1 MIMRSRYEHDDQVD
15 SMSQRELRLLTEVDE
30 DPDVSQRELSRR
42 LGIALGLTNML
53 VRNLAQK
60 GYVKVTQAGWKR
72 FIYTLTPAGVS
83 RKLHLTIDY
92 IHRFMGYY
100 RSVRQNLRE
109 QLEPLGLNQ
118 ESRIAI
124 YGTGEFAELVYLG
137 LKDFGIEEIDVFGP
151 PESADSKFL
160 GMRVLDVEKLRQ
172 ENYDKV
178 VVAVLAGPDD
188 IQTILA
194 DQGITQEKSV
204 MLFQESAGWR

>member
-1 MIMRSRYEHDDQVD
+1 MRSRYEHRDELE
-15 SMSQRELRLLTEVDE
+15 STSQRELRLLTEVDE
-30 DPDVSQRELSRR
+30 DPEVSQRELSRR
-42 LGIALGLTNML
+42 VGIALGLTNML

-60 GYVKVTQAGWKR
+60 GYVRVTQAGWKR

-92 IHRFMGYY
+92 IQGFLGYY

-137 LKDFGIEEIDVFGP
+137 LKEFGIEEIDVFGP
-151 PESADSKFL
+151 AESAESRFL
-160 GMRVLDVEKLRQ
+160 GMRVLGVDMLKQ

-178 VVAVLAGPDD
+178 VVAILAGSDD
-188 IQTILA
+188 IRTLLS
-194 DQGITQEKSV
+194 DHGIAQEKSV
-204 MLFQESAGWR
+204 MLFQEKSGWR

>member
-1 MIMRSRYEHDDQVD
+1 MRSRYEHDDQLE
-15 SMSQRELRLLTEVDE
+15 STSQRELRLLTEVDE
-30 DPDVSQRELSRR
+30 DPEVSQRELSRR
-42 LGIALGLTNML
+42 VGIALGLTNML

-60 GYVKVTQAGWKR
+60 GYVRVSQAGWKR

-83 RKLHLTIDY
+83 RKLRLTIDY
-92 IHRFMGYY
+92 IQRFLGYY

-151 PESADSKFL
+151 PESVDSRFL
-160 GMRVLDVEKLRQ
+160 GMRVLGAGTLKQ
-172 ENYDKV
+172 ENYDRV
-178 VVAVLAGPDD
+178 VVAILDGSDE
-188 IQTILA
+188 IQALLL

-204 MLFQESAGWR
+204 MLFQESPRWR